1 MKKIKKKLLQIMLYT
16 VCWRNVDR
24 LNNIWIYD
32 SYYIELKKERRR
44 KMEDQKIYTKE
55 DVYKKIQQIKDYYE
69 EKLKEKPNAIQ
80 MTLLGIDCFTLGF
93 SIATLISVILK

>member
-16 VCWRNVDR
+16 ICYRNVDK
-24 LNNIWIYD
+24 LNNVWVYD
-32 SYYIELKKERRR
+32 SNYIELKKRRR

-55 DVYKKIQQIKDYYE
+55 ELYKKIQQIKDYYE

>member
-80 MTLLGIDCFTLGF
+80 ITSLGISCFALG
-93 SIATLISVILK
+93 ISVSSLIQAII